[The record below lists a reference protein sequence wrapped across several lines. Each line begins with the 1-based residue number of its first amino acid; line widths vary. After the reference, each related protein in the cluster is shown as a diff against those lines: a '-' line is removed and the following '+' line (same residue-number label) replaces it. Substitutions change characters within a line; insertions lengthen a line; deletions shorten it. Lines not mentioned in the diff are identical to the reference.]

1 MSIKE
6 VTAESLASLFFHY
19 QSALAPDFGCA
30 SSASTEW
37 QEMPTNERQRMIA
50 AARLTLLDLAD
61 AGVTKSDP
69 QSAASGKQDYIGEE
83 GREWGC

>member
-19 QSALAPDFGCA
+19 QSALAPDFGC
-30 SSASTEW
+30 SSTESSDW
-37 QEMPTNERQRMIA
+37 TEMPHNERQRMIA
-50 AARLTLLDLAD
+50 AARLTLLELASSERRLS
-61 AGVTKSDP
+61 KSRNTDHHP
-69 QSAASGKQDYIGEE
+69 EE

>member
-6 VTAESLASLFFHY
+6 VTAESLASLFCHY
-19 QSALAPDFGCA
+19 QAALAPDFGCT
-30 SSASTEW
+30 SAEATEW
-37 QEMPTNERQRMIA
+37 QELPANERQRMIA

-61 AGVTKSDP
+61 GTDRTP
-69 QSAASGKQDYIGEE
+69 RAATRKGDRRPEE